1 MQRPLFLSGFM
12 ATGKTSVGRLVAER
26 TGRPFVDLDQRIESQ
41 LGKTVAQIFADHGET
56 HFRSLERAALDALLS
71 ESETGQA
78 PVVALGGGALMP
90 RDLRL
95 RALDRAVVVTLEAS
109 PGEVLR
115 RTGGKSGRPLLDQPN
130 GDTRVRELLEQRS
143 AAYAVWRGTPGM
155 RVPGATGTVGC
166 VQGVPVQARKPSRK
180 RASSQVSANCA
191 RTPSASARSADHS
204 APSRRARPA
213 LR

>member
-26 TGRPFVDLDQRIESQ
+26 NGRPFVDLDQRIEAQ
-41 LGKTVAQIFADHGET
+41 AGKSVAQIFADHGEA
-56 HFRSLERAALDALLS
+56 HFRALERAALEALFS
-71 ESETGQA
+71 ESETAKA

-115 RTGGKSGRPLLDQPN
+115 RAGTRSGRPLLDQQN
-130 GDTRVRELLEQRS
+130 GDTRVRELLEQR
-143 AAYAVWRGTPGM
+143 
-155 RVPGATGTVGC
+155 
-166 VQGVPVQARKPSRK
+166 
-180 RASSQVSANCA
+180 
-191 RTPSASARSADHS
+191 
-204 APSRRARPA
+204 
-213 LR
+213 